1 MIRKSEINLVSRCA
15 VWFKNT
21 YCLKNHKPRCQWIL
35 VPNEI
40 AMKVRAL
47 LVAEGVRTQIVN
59 KIIGALSRD
68 LVATGLCAGASDVII
83 VLPNKTLF
91 CEFKIGDN
99 TQQQNQVEFQQAVTE
114 LGHEYHVIRSLE
126 QLQSIIIPYME
137 DYVKTSK

>member
-1 MIRKSEINLVSRCA
+1 
-15 VWFKNT
+15 
-21 YCLKNHKPRCQWIL
+21 
-35 VPNEI
+35 
-40 AMKVRAL
+40 MKVRAL

-99 TQQQNQVEFQQAVTE
+99 NQQQNQVEFEQSVTE

-126 QLQSIIIPYME
+126 QLQSIITFYME
-137 DYVKTSK
+137 DYVKTGK

>member
-21 YCLKNHKPRCQWIL
+21 YCLKNHNPRCQWIL

-47 LVAEGVRTQIVN
+47 LVAEGVRIQLIN
-59 KIIGALSRD
+59 KIVGALSRE

-83 VLPNKTLF
+83 VLPGKTLF
-91 CEFKIGDN
+91 CEFKANAN
-99 TQQQNQVEFQQAVTE
+99 TQQQNQVDFEQSVKE

-137 DYVKTSK
+137 DYVKNK